1 MPPAPLPIIAG
12 VYYARIEGVCD
23 TKQVTNIVSFKKDG
37 VVLTDPA
44 DAANAGHV
52 AVALAT
58 AWPDMAPNIHVSYTG
73 VQVSV
78 YALGSP
84 LIPAAVTPLTMTGG
98 AAGTEHFKQV
108 AGRIKHTVT
117 RRGRGSQ
124 HSTYISPMSAD
135 DVTSNGEEVTTGW
148 KTSCTT
154 NYASFVSDALL
165 SLAFSSPGTW
175 TKGQTSK
182 FQNKVL
188 TPAFYPI
195 VASVPQLLVSSQRRR
210 LGRG

>member
-12 VYYARIEGVCD
+12 AYYARIEATCD
-23 TKQVTNIVSFKKDG
+23 TKQITNIVAFRK
-37 VVLTDPA
+37 
-44 DAANAGHV
+44 AG
-52 AVALAT
+52 VALADPTDT
-58 AWPDMAPNIHVSYTG
+58 ANALAVTTAIIARWPIMANELHVSYTA
-73 VQVSV
+73 VQVAT

-84 LIPAAVTPLTMTGG
+84 LVPAQVAPLVMTG
-98 AAGTEHFKQV
+98 ASPGTEHFKQV

-124 HSTYISPMSAD
+124 HSSYISPMSAD
-135 DVTSNGEEVTTGW
+135 DVTSNGEQVTSGW
-148 KTSCTT
+148 RTSAAADYT
-154 NYASFVSDALL
+154 AFVSNTLL
-165 SLAFSSPGTW
+165 DLAGSSPGTW
-175 TKGQTSK
+175 THGQVSK

-188 TPAFYPI
+188 TPNFFPI